1 MPNVAAIL
9 KEEIGRVARK
19 EIRSETGTMKNA
31 TTQFRRDI
39 AALKRQVA
47 DQEKR
52 LAVLE
57 TLVLKKTPI
66 AEPADI
72 EEKNV
77 RFSPNGLPK
86 LRKRLGL
93 SAADLAALTEVST
106 QSVYNWERG
115 KTRPRKEQLAVIAA
129 LRGMGK
135 KEVKARLAQVAPPA
149 DKPDAPAKPA
159 TPRKRRAR
167 KAVAAPQAPTDQP
180 TDGADTAAE

>member
-1 MPNVAAIL
+1 MPNVAGIL

-19 EIRSETGTMKNA
+19 EIRSETETLKNA
-31 TTQFRRDI
+31 SVQYRRDI

-57 TLVLKKTPI
+57 TLALKKTPI

-72 EEKNV
+72 EDKTV
-77 RFSPNGLPK
+77 RFSPKGLPK

-93 SAADLAALTEVST
+93 SAADLAALTDVST
-106 QSVYNWERG
+106 QSVYNWESG

-135 KEVKARLAQVAPPA
+135 KEVRARLGQVAPQT
-149 DKPDAPAKPA
+149 DKPTAPAKPRA
-159 TPRKRRAR
+159 PRKRRTP
-167 KAVAAPQAPTDQP
+167 KAAATEQTASSAEPDA
-180 TDGADTAAE
+180 AAE

>member
-72 EEKNV
+72 EDKHV
-77 RFSPNGLPK
+77 RFSPKGLPK

-135 KEVKARLAQVAPPA
+135 KEVKARLVQVVPPA
-149 DKPDAPAKPA
+149 EKPAAPAKPRA
-159 TPRKRRAR
+159 PRKRRAP
-167 KAVAAPQAPTDQP
+167 KTAAAPRTPASDPASEPD
-180 TDGADTAAE
+180 AAAE